1 MKKSPIQFL
10 TVLLLAFTLSCSS
23 TSTSKTASISG
34 NETTTT
40 TFTLTSTT
48 FIPPATSV
56 DLDPP
61 ARCEALLPECGYGW
75 DSSIG
80 TYVDLW
86 ELSEDSSEWVTKAE
100 YIVEPQAVCFALIED
115 CGMRLDEE
123 TGEHYWFWVWDYGKD
138 RYVDEELIAPG
149 VDLPSRYWFPMLSSG
164 FTYNFVLQDWVDMWE
179 LSEDGSQWRISDEF
193 LLDYTKRC
201 DALAYIVTLEEIGE
215 QVNYLFGIE
224 QDRGGL
230 AEGDTATAEECGY
243 RWDAECSM
251 YYNFWYFDY
260 GTNQYVDH
268 EDIDLFYRNGCTYDY
283 NHSNLVIEPWFD
295 DTTEYTYCENT
306 LKPAFGCLT

>member
-1 MKKSPIQFL
+1 VRKSPIQFL
-10 TVLLLAFTLSCSS
+10 TILLLAFTLSCSS
-23 TSTSKTASISG
+23 TSTSETASISG

-40 TFTLTSTT
+40 LTSTT
-48 FIPPATSV
+48 FIPPTTSV
-56 DLDPP
+56 DLDPL

-75 DSSIG
+75 DSSVG

-86 ELSEDSSEWVTKAE
+86 ELSEDGSEWITKAE
-100 YIVEPQAVCFALIED
+100 FIVEPQAVCFALIEN

-123 TGEHYWFWVWDYGKD
+123 TGEHYWFWAWDYGKD

-149 VDLPSRYWFPMLSSG
+149 IDLPSRYWLPMLSTG
-164 FTYNFVLQDWVDMWE
+164 FTYDTVLGEWVDMWE

-193 LLDYTKRC
+193 FLDYTERC
-201 DALAYIVTLEEIGE
+201 DALTDIATLEEIGE
-215 QVNYLFGIE
+215 QIQYLFGTE
-224 QDRGGL
+224 LNDGGL

-283 NHSNLVIEPWFD
+283 TYSNLVIEPWFD
-295 DTTEYTYCENT
+295 DATEYTYCENT